1 MNDNLVQVFIPVAP
15 TFYVHR
21 DVYVKIIDAIPA
33 GYLTTDD
40 AIRQFIAKTYGEKNI
55 SIPDNW
61 TRTLAEIQ
69 QGIDHPYWRM
79 VSVRGLIQESR
90 FGYSMDERKRRL
102 EAEGHAITLSKSGV
116 SYQVHGYKERMFD
129 LKKIANIMP
138 AKNDAR
144 YFNGLPL

>member
-1 MNDNLVQVFIPVAP
+1 MFIPAAP
-15 TFYVHR
+15 TFSVHR

-40 AIRQFIAKTYGEKNI
+40 AIRQFIAETYGEKNI
-55 SIPDNW
+55 SILDNW

-69 QGIDHPYWRM
+69 MGIDHPYWRM

-102 EAEGHAITLSKSGV
+102 EAEGHAITLSKAGV

-129 LKKIANIMP
+129 LKKIANIIP
-138 AKNDAR
+138 AKNEAR